1 MNTQTADSRTTDVL
15 LSGRTYRVVTV
26 RPPIAAFW
34 KHAATGAWED
44 NTFRFVQAHVKPGVT
59 FIDIGAWIGPI
70 ALAASSAGARV
81 IALEPD
87 PAAREELIEN
97 VRMNKADVEILAAA
111 IDIEPGTLKLYAPA
125 GLGESVT
132 SSLADPNGIVVETP
146 VITFDDIAA
155 KAPAGSPVV
164 IKMDIEGHEYR
175 VLDALVA
182 FAIARKAPVHL
193 SLHPASIH
201 ADLKRSM
208 GWWSARMATY
218 RKTCDVLEKLEA
230 KLGPVTMSETGVRCT
245 PREIF
250 RKIVLKRRPKNFVV
264 ETQYA

>member
-1 MNTQTADSRTTDVL
+1 MGAQTADSRTTDVL

-26 RPPIAAFW
+26 RPPIASFW

-70 ALAASSAGARV
+70 ALAASSAGAKV

-97 VRMNKADVEILAAA
+97 VAMNKADVEILAAA

-155 KAPAGSPVV
+155 KTTPGSPVV

-175 VLDALVA
+175 VIDALIA
-182 FAIARKAPVHL
+182 FADARKAPLHL
-193 SLHPASIH
+193 SMHPASIH

-218 RKTCDVLEKLEA
+218 RKTCEVLTKLEA
-230 KLGPVTMSETGVRCT
+230 RLGPVTMSETGVRCT

-250 RKIVLKRRPKNFVV
+250 RKIILKRRPKNFVV
-264 ETQYA
+264 ETQRG